1 MTLGLGDY
9 AVTLSE
15 RNGRILWQ
23 SRVSTLSSVAWG
35 REKNEVSK
43 ATISTVMPAEITHL
57 LEPWIHLLTIERD
70 GDLVWEGIVVR
81 IESRKNFV
89 TIDASDAAFMFSRR
103 RVPHGRVWRQH
114 DASQVM
120 RTHVEDALGYKDPT
134 NIVEN
139 IVERPSRLWVTA
151 AYDAAECMIDEVVDD
166 LVGQG
171 LSWCVS
177 AGRLLIGPV
186 ASEYTTAQLSD
197 AHLDAEM
204 TVVKD
209 GSEVV
214 TDALVVG
221 KGVWGQYVD
230 SLSPLGLIQAIESA
244 DGAVR
249 SAECSMQAKRLV
261 DDASVTPRRLTIP
274 SGSRLLPDAP
284 VSLSELIP
292 GVQVPVSSR
301 QTGVLMSSLM
311 QLTSLSVT
319 ADSGGENIQ
328 ITLEETTVTGDVPSL
343 PDPADLDWRSPYER
357 EIAGQQGTNT
367 GSATQ
372 HSEDDVGIPP
382 A

>member
-1 MTLGLGDY
+1 MSLGLADY

-15 RNGRILWQ
+15 WGGRILWQ
-23 SRVSTLSSVAWG
+23 SRVSTLSSVSWG
-35 REKNEVSK
+35 REKNNVSK
-43 ATISTVMPAEITHL
+43 ATVSTVMPPAIAQL
-57 LEPWIHLLTIERD
+57 LEPWIHLLTIER
-70 GDLVWEGIVVR
+70 GDELVWEGIVLRVEAR
-81 IESRKNFV
+81 RNLV
-89 TIDASDAAFMFSRR
+89 TIEASDGALMFSRR

-120 RTHVEDALGYKDPT
+120 RTHVEDGLGYKDPT
-134 NIVEN
+134 GLVESIVEH
-139 IVERPSRLWVTA
+139 PSRLWVTA
-151 AYDAAECMIDEVVDD
+151 SYDAAECMVDDVVDD

-186 ASEYTTAQLSD
+186 AAQYTTAQLSD
-197 AHLDAEM
+197 AHLDARM
-204 TVVKD
+204 TIVKD

-214 TDALVVG
+214 TDALVTG
-221 KGVWGQYVD
+221 KGVWGQYLD
-230 SLSPLGLIQAIESA
+230 KDSPLGLVQAIESA

-249 SAECSMQAKRLV
+249 SAECFMQAKRLV
-261 DDASVTPRRLTIP
+261 DDAGATPRRLTIP

-284 VSLSELIP
+284 VSLGELIP

-311 QLTSLSVT
+311 QLTSLDVT

-328 ITLEETTVTGDVPSL
+328 VTLEETTVTGDVPEL

-357 EIAGQQGTNT
+357 EVAGQQGTNT